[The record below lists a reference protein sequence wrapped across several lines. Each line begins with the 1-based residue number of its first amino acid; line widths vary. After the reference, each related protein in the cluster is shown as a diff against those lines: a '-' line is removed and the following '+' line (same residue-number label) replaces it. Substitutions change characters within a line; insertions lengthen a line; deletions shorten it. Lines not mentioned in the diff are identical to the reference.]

1 MTSNALNDPAPPR
14 GDAQRLAEVT
24 RRGRARIRRRRLV
37 FVTTIMSV
45 LLLGGVVAGGLQWRT
60 ASQGGNTS
68 ILGTPGKTTPPSHPQ
83 GASMSPPP
91 NTPTK
96 PDPSQTQCKTTHLS
110 LFAGHHGVAAGSRVF
125 QFVFRNQSQQSCTVQ
140 GRPTVVAT
148 DASGGVLPFQ
158 VNNYED
164 GAHVPSRMLRPGQE
178 IGFLVLDSSPTNGTV
193 RCTDAKTVSF
203 SLPGSPGQ
211 RSTTVTGL
219 NYCRGGKLFVSQLG
233 SPSATPS
240 TPSSYPTIK

>member
-45 LLLGGVVAGGLQWRT
+45 LLLGGVVAGGLQWCT
-60 ASQGGNTS
+60 ASQGGNIS

-91 NTPTK
+91 NTPSK

-110 LFAGHHGVAAGSRVF
+110 LIAGHHGVAAGSRVF

-148 DASGGVLPFQ
+148 DALGGVLPF
-158 VNNYED
+158 
-164 GAHVPSRMLRPGQE
+164 
-178 IGFLVLDSSPTNGTV
+178 
-193 RCTDAKTVSF
+193 
-203 SLPGSPGQ
+203 
-211 RSTTVTGL
+211 RSTTTKTALTCQAG
-219 NYCRGGKLFVSQLG
+219 CCGQAK
-233 SPSATPS
+233 
-240 TPSSYPTIK
+240 K